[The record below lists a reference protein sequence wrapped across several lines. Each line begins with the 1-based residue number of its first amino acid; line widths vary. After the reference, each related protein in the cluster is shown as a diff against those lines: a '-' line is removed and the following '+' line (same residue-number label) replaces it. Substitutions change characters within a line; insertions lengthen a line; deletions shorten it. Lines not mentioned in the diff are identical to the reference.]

1 MFMIGLFRPTGEFFF
16 PSWPELFLQLG
27 KKHRFP
33 LPNASFSCFAPIGIN
48 CNCNCDARTCAREIL

>member
-1 MFMIGLFRPTGEFFF
+1 MFTIGLFRPTGEFFF

-33 LPNASFSCFAPIGIN
+33 FPSALFSCFVRIELTCD
-48 CNCNCDARTCAREIL
+48 CNCNARAHAHEIL